1 MISFLKPW
9 ARNKAQKKLASLPDN
24 RGIRFLLR
32 LEARLSS
39 LTLGTIKLS
48 ERSRGGIHPKHWI
61 TDFLGFFTDNI
72 NASDTVLEIGCA
84 YGHVAS
90 RIAEKAKHV
99 TAIDVRRDAIEKARQ
114 QFNRSNISFISADF
128 FDFADENKFDVVIM
142 SNVLEHIE
150 DRRRF
155 LEKSAALGGRL
166 LIRVPAFDRDW
177 MVPYKKKLGLEW
189 RLNKGH
195 EVEYTEDML
204 REELGRAG
212 LSVEYLCCKW
222 GNYCCIAE
230 KKRGDSGQS

>member
-9 ARNKAQKKLASLPDN
+9 VRNKAQKKLASLPDD
-24 RGIRFLLR
+24 RGIKMLLR

-39 LTLGTIKLS
+39 LTLGTIKLA

-61 TDFLGFFTDNI
+61 TDFVGFFLDNI

-99 TAIDVRRDAIEKARQ
+99 TAIDIRRDAIEKAGQ

-128 FDFADENKFDVVIM
+128 FDFTDGSKFDVVVM
-142 SNVLEHIE
+142 SNVLEHIA
-150 DRRRF
+150 DRGRF
-155 LEKSAALGGRL
+155 LEKAAVLGGKL

-177 MVPYKKKLGLEW
+177 TVPYKKKLGLEW
-189 RLNKGH
+189 RLNDGH
-195 EVEYTEDML
+195 EVEYTEGML
-204 REELGRAG
+204 RDELGRAG
-212 LSVEYLCCKW
+212 LSVKYLCCKW

-230 KKRGDSGQS
+230 KKRGDNGRS